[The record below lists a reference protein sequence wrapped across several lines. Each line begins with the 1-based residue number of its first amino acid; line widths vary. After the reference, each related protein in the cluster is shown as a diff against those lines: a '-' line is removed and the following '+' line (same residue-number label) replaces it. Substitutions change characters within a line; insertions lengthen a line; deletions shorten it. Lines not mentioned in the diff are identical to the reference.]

1 MLQPDLANSIDG
13 YYVRIATVNLLHGR
27 SLTDGLV
34 DTGRMSR
41 AVHDLGASLVGLQEV
56 DRNQHR
62 SGNLDQTA
70 AIASAM
76 ATVTGGASYRFVP
89 AIVGEPGARWTAAGP
104 TDPLSGHDL
113 ESADGFA
120 PAYGIGMISLLP
132 VDSWH
137 VVRLTAAPVRS
148 PILLPGTRRPML
160 LPDEPR
166 VALVAVLP
174 DGAAPFR
181 TIATTHLSFVPGWN
195 LRQLRRVLRALASL
209 PGPRVLLGDLNLP
222 HAVVSRGSRGWT
234 SLAQT
239 PTYPGPDP
247 RIQFDHILTDTASLT
262 AGSSSRAV
270 AMAISD
276 HRALV
281 TDFR

>member
-1 MLQPDLANSIDG
+1 M
-13 YYVRIATVNLLHGR
+13 RIATVNLLHGR

-34 DTGRMSR
+34 DTERMTR
-41 AVHDLGASLVGLQEV
+41 AVGELGASLVGLQEV
-56 DRNQHR
+56 DRNQSR
-62 SGNLDQTA
+62 SGTVDQTA
-70 AIASAM
+70 LIAKSM
-76 ATVTGGASYRFVP
+76 TGGSNEVSYRFVP
-89 AIVGEPGARWTAAGP
+89 AIVGEPGARWTSAAHA
-104 TDPLSGHDL
+104 DPLSGHDL
-113 ESADGFA
+113 EPSDGLPA
-120 PAYGIGMISLLP
+120 AYGIGLISLLP
-132 VDSWH
+132 VESWH
-137 VVRLTAAPVRS
+137 VIRLPAAPVRS

-181 TIATTHLSFVPGWN
+181 TVATTHLSFVPGWN
-195 LRQLRRVLRALASL
+195 LRQLRRVLRALGGL

-234 SLAQT
+234 SLGRI
-239 PTYPGPDP
+239 PTYPGTDP
-247 RIQFDHILTDTASLT
+247 RIQFDHILTDSTSVV

-270 AMAISD
+270 AMTISD